1 MGALKEEEPEY
12 LKLAANQYYIGSMA
26 MIASGPGDK
35 AEIGRRLRQ
44 LRNAAG
50 AVHDLGSFRQYI
62 NLENQGAAQEQKV
75 EVAGLIEPDKNA
87 KSFGELYLVL
97 YLIGSVVAL
106 IGQALDWY
114 SEQTQLR

>member
-1 MGALKEEEPEY
+1 VQLK
-12 LKLAANQYYIGSMA
+12 S
-26 MIASGPGDK
+26 
-35 AEIGRRLRQ
+35 R
-44 LRNAAG
+44 
-50 AVHDLGSFRQYI
+50 
-62 NLENQGAAQEQKV
+62 KV
-75 EVAGLIEPDKNA
+75 EVAGLIESDKNA